1 MPSSFDIE
9 RFPRSPTAQ
18 RMLNRVSP
26 IYENSY
32 VVKWLYE
39 VMGVELDE
47 ARQLVQELGDQL
59 FTQTVSW
66 GIEYQEH
73 KYSIEPDES
82 LSLEERRARL
92 YRKKT
97 AGAPISPK
105 RLEKYIADLWNM
117 IVDLDETYA
126 PGRFLISVL
135 KDEQGN
141 LREMLKDLREQ
152 KPSHLSWSI
161 LYRLDELI
169 EYAYKTLGDE
179 LLLTAR
185 LPSYER
191 YPWRGRFFDGSW
203 CFTAPLHLDGGR
215 VFDGTWM
222 FDGVPPGEEDAIT
235 LPRIFD
241 GTWQFDGA
249 QDLGLNRD
257 SRKILYNS
265 LEVDAAELAPQL
277 TLTEEHS
284 VIFRFDGRRFDGS
297 WLFGANAHAQDVELE
312 TEAELSLADTE
323 RAIDAAQISVALG
336 AAERYPLVN
345 VHRFDGRWKF
355 GRASPF
361 DGAWSLDGARL
372 FDGLSNAPDTPT
384 RAQTFRG
391 AWPFDGAVTFDAP
404 ALDIRLD
411 SDEDAGDKAELALT
425 LDALEDRVHID
436 EETDATLEL
445 TVIVGR
451 AFDGSWQFDAGNTSY
466 MDGTWRMDG
475 KRPFAVHRARVPD
488 FDGAFDMDGLTRFQ
502 RGGETFE
509 QYRYTA

>member
-18 RMLNRVSP
+18 RMLSRVSP

-59 FTQTVSW
+59 FTKTVTW

-117 IVDLDETYA
+117 TVDLDETYA

-152 KPSHLSWSI
+152 KPSHLSWAI

-169 EYAYKTLGDE
+169 EYAYKTMGDE
-179 LLLTAR
+179 LLMTAR

-191 YPWRGRFFDGSW
+191 YPWRGRYFDGSW
-203 CFTAPLHLDGGR
+203 CFTDPLHMDGRFFDGSWQ
-215 VFDGTWM
+215 FDGTPRG
-222 FDGVPPGEEDAIT
+222 DEDAIT
-235 LPRIFD
+235 QGRIFD
-241 GTWQFDGA
+241 GEWRFDGA
-249 QDLGLNRD
+249 HDWSLSRI
-257 SRKILYNS
+257 SRKVLFNS
-265 LEVDAAELAPQL
+265 LEVDAVSIAPQL

-323 RAIDAAQISVALG
+323 RAMDAVQIG
-336 AAERYPLVN
+336 AEISTAERYPLVN

-361 DGAWSLDGARL
+361 DAAWTFDGARI
-372 FDGLSNAPDTPT
+372 FDGLNDVTDIPAP
-384 RAQTFRG
+384 AQMFGG
-391 AWPFDGAVTFDAP
+391 AWTFDGAVMFDAP
-404 ALDIRLD
+404 MPAVRFD
-411 SDEDAGDKAELALT
+411 SDEDAGETVALAQT
-425 LDALEDRVHID
+425 LAPMQDRVHID
-436 EETDATLEL
+436 DETDATLEL

-451 AFDGSWQFDAGNTSY
+451 AFGGSWKFDAGNTSY

-475 KRPFAVHRARVPD
+475 KRPFAIRRGGVPT
-488 FDGAFDMDGLTRFQ
+488 FDGSFIADGLTRFE

-509 QYRYTA
+509 QFRYSA